1 MSNIT
6 NVHHRDCTNKEIT
19 LAQNPETKAWYGEIF
34 VSSGTTRRT
43 AEYKDKLTAIHAA
56 NELAL
61 LYHGPNAVKFI
72 DITKDYSSLKNNPL
86 TVEIK

>member
-6 NVHHRDCTNKEIT
+6 DRDHRDNVTKKIA

-43 AEYKDKLTAIHAA
+43 AEYKTKLEAAHGA

-61 LYHGPNAVKFI
+61 LYHGPNVVQFLDVKGI
-72 DITKDYSSLKNNPL
+72 
-86 TVEIK
+86 